1 MNIEHM
7 NELIKLTSK
16 RTEFLDKHPEL
27 LDFQKKINDTLDE
40 VGSDPVE
47 RCLVLQHI
55 MAQSAYELSAKMKDV
70 FEDVEELRTTLT
82 KFIEENEKG

>member
-1 MNIEHM
+1 M

-70 FEDVEELRTTLT
+70 FEDVEELKESMLQLIEST
-82 KFIEENEKG
+82 KT